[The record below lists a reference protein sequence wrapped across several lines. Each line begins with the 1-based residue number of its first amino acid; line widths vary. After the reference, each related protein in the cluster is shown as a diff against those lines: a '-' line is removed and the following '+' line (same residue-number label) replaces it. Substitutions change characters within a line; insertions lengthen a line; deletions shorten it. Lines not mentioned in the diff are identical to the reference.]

1 MVEQTYTPIAER
13 QQEMVDSFAI
23 LGDWEDKYRL
33 IIDMGR
39 KLPEFPEEH
48 RTEENKVKGCQS
60 QVWFHA
66 SLDGDRVKFVA
77 DSDAAIVRGL
87 IAILLKT
94 YSGAPPERDLGS
106 IYPFLER
113 YGFGGAPFANEV
125 KRAERDGEADQV
137 LRAGV
142 QHLGRAE
149 ACCRFF
155 LKKPHILLDLFET
168 AIGGE

>member
-1 MVEQTYTPIAER
+1 VVEQTYTPIAER
-13 QQEMVDSFAI
+13 QQEIVDNFAI

-39 KLPEFPEEH
+39 KLPDFPEEH

-66 SLDGDRVKFVA
+66 WLDGDHVKFVA

-94 YSGAPPERDLGS
+94 YSDSPPKEILEASTDFLNAMGLGEHLS
-106 IYPFLER
+106 PTRSNGLNAMVKQIKYYAMAFNTLVEQ
-113 YGFGGAPFANEV
+113 
-125 KRAERDGEADQV
+125 KRA
-137 LRAGV
+137 AGS
-142 QHLGRAE
+142 
-149 ACCRFF
+149 
-155 LKKPHILLDLFET
+155 
-168 AIGGE
+168 